1 MIWDLHECCSREEIS
16 STQLKRLQST
26 ISRVY
31 EKVPYYREKMEE
43 LGISPADIKSLS
55 DLQKLP
61 FTDKSDL
68 RKTYPFGL
76 FASDQ
81 EEIVRLHASS
91 GTTGKPVVVGYTTQ
105 DIETWSELIVR
116 TMHAAEV
123 SAKDTIQIAYGY
135 GLFTGGMGIHYGA
148 EKVKARVIPISGGNT
163 RKQIEL
169 MEDFGTTVLACTP
182 SYALHL
188 GEEIKRQP
196 GLRKRLQL
204 KTAILGAEP
213 WTEQMRHQIEDLL
226 EIDAY
231 DIYGLSE
238 IIGPGVAYECEMKN
252 GLHINEDHFI
262 PEIIDPETL
271 ETLGTG
277 EYGELVF
284 TTITKEGIPIIRYRT
299 RDLTTLNHETCG
311 CGRTL
316 VRMAKCEGRSDD
328 MLIIRGVNLFPSQIE
343 SALIDLN
350 LTSSH
355 YELHVS
361 REGTLDTIKV
371 VVEMREGAEGKIE
384 DLKRKIQSHIAH
396 CIGLSL
402 DLELVEPNKLARF
415 TGKSKRVFDNRKKTI
430 EKQDPIKIG

>member
-1 MIWDLHECCSREEIS
+1 MNWDLQECCTREEMASI
-16 STQLKRLQST
+16 QLKRLQST
-26 ISRVY
+26 IARVY
-31 EKVPYYREKMEE
+31 EKVPYYREKMEAQ
-43 LGISPADIKSLS
+43 GVKPKDIMSLS
-55 DLQKLP
+55 DLRKLP
-61 FTDKSDL
+61 FTEKTDL
-68 RKTYPFGL
+68 RDTYPFGL
-76 FASDQ
+76 FAASQ
-81 EEIVRLHASS
+81 EEIIRLHASS
-91 GTTGKPVVVGYTTQ
+91 GTTGKPIVVGYTEN
-105 DIETWSELIVR
+105 DIEIWREMIVR
-116 TMHAAEV
+116 TMYAADI

-188 GEEIKRQP
+188 GEEIKRHP
-196 GLRKRLQL
+196 GLRSRLQL

-213 WTEQMRHQIEDLL
+213 WTEQMRHQIENLL

-238 IIGPGVAYECEMKN
+238 IIGPGVAYECENKN

-271 ETLGTG
+271 DPLGAG

-299 RDLTTLNHETCG
+299 RDLTALNYEPCE
-311 CGRTL
+311 CGRSL
-316 VRMAKCEGRSDD
+316 VRMSKCEGRSDD

-343 SALIDLN
+343 AALLDLN

-361 REGTLDTIKV
+361 REGTLDKIRA
-371 VVEMREGAEGKIE
+371 VVEMKEETAGGTE
-384 DLKRKIQSHIAH
+384 LLQRKIRSHIEH

-402 DLELVEPNKLARF
+402 DLELAAPNQLERF
-415 TGKSKRVFDNRKKTI
+415 TGKSKRVFDNRRN
-430 EKQDPIKIG
+430 